1 MPWILNAGL
10 EGKSVLVTGAGG
22 GIGSAV
28 VEAAAMSGMRVIGV
42 DKDTRRLDASV
53 NAARVH
59 GEVVGFPLDLA
70 EIRRHGDAL
79 DEARHRFGGL
89 DCMVHTAAYLKRQP
103 LNDITESDWDAQ
115 TNVNQKAVFFLNR
128 AVCEM
133 MKEQGRGG
141 AIVNFSSLG
150 AYTGGV
156 AGSIVYNSNKGALL
170 SMVRGFAR
178 TYSQYGVRVN
188 GIAPGTVDTPML
200 WTGLT
205 DEQKEEQKHYSL
217 LKRVA
222 APSEMASVAIFL
234 LSDHASYIVGS
245 TLDVNGGWI
254 MR

>member
-1 MPWILNAGL
+1 MTWNLNAGL
-10 EGKSVLVTGAGG
+10 EGKSILVTGAGG

-28 VEAAAMSGMRVIGV
+28 LEAAAVSGMRVLGV
-42 DKDTRRLDASV
+42 DVNEQRL
-53 NAARVH
+53 NAAVAAVQSH
-59 GEVVGFPLDLA
+59 GEVVGLPLDLA
-70 EIRRHGDAL
+70 NIAAHAEIL
-79 DEARHRFGGL
+79 SEAKRRFGGL

-103 LNDITESDWDAQ
+103 LNDITEADWDAQ

-150 AYTGGV
+150 AYTGGI
-156 AGSIVYNSNKGALL
+156 AGSIVYNSNKGAVL

-178 TYSQYGVRVN
+178 TYAAYGIRIN

-200 WTGLT
+200 WTGLSE
-205 DEQKEEQKHYSL
+205 EQKEEQKTYSL